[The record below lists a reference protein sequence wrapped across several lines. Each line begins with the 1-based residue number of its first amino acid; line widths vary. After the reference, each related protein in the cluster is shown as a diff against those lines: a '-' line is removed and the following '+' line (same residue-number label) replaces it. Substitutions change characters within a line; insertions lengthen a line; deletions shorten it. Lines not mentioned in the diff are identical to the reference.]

1 VTETDPHRSP
11 RTSTSEG
18 ENLARMLRS
27 SLLASAIAA
36 VIAFVAFGIFVG
48 DSAMMAQW
56 VLMASIVAGSAAF
69 TGMTIAR
76 RISGKN

>member
-1 VTETDPHRSP
+1 
-11 RTSTSEG
+11 
-18 ENLARMLRS
+18 
-27 SLLASAIAA
+27 

-69 TGMTIAR
+69 IGMTIAR